1 MALFKERFEN
11 LTTPYD
17 ILDVQF
23 KQHNGII
30 AQVTTSSAGRTT
42 VVLAV
47 GNGRLNAVSN
57 AIKKFYPVEYDL
69 VTYEEHALDS
79 SSSSRAI
86 AYVGISRRKSGQLYW
101 GAGVD
106 VDIIRAS
113 VSALLTAVNN
123 MARAEQVQA

>member
-1 MALFKERFEN
+1 VTFR
-11 LTTPYD
+11 
-17 ILDVQF
+17 
-23 KQHNGII
+23 QHNGII
-30 AQVTTSSAGRTT
+30 ATITTQFGNRSAEIT
-42 VVLAV
+42 AS

-57 AIKKFYPVEYDL
+57 ALKKAYGLEYDL
-69 VTYEEHALDS
+69 DTYEEHALEK

-86 AYVGISRRKSGQLYW
+86 AYVGVRSRKSGVLYW

-123 MARAEQVQA
+123 MVNAEDTALSE